1 MRLLIILMRLA
12 DILYTP
18 TLLDMK
24 STLIAAAIAAS
35 IPFMVWAVD
44 QRISQKMGS
53 IVDNQLDTRQIQY
66 LEHQKRTR
74 ELTTQEKRDLE
85 YFKEQLRLR
94 QEK

>member
-1 MRLLIILMRLA
+1 MERFVK
-12 DILYTP
+12 P
-18 TLLDMK
+18 F
-24 STLIAAAIAAS
+24 LIAILTAAT
-35 IPFMVWAVD
+35 IPFAVWAVD

-74 ELTTQEKRDLE
+74 PLTTQEQRDLE

>member
-1 MRLLIILMRLA
+1 
-12 DILYTP
+12 
-18 TLLDMK
+18 MK
-24 STLIAAAIAAS
+24 PFLIAIATAATL
-35 IPFMVWAVD
+35 PFAVWAMD
-44 QRISQKMGS
+44 QRIKQQMGS